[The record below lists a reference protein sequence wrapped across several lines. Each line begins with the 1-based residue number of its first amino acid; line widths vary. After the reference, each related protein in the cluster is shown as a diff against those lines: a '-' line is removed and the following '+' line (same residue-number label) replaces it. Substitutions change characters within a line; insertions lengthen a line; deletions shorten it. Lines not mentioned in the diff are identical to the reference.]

1 MEIILDKEIKR
12 PIYIQ
17 IYEQIRLQIV
27 SGDITKGTV
36 LPPER
41 KLAAELGVNRSTIL
55 NAYNRLKEEE
65 FIESRVGQGTVVSDK
80 ADIYK
85 ERISPK
91 WNQLFNTHMDDFNNN
106 MISRLFPMLGKEDII
121 SFALGMASP
130 DLIPELPF
138 ASLAQCTG
146 DISRRDVLS
155 QTPIAG
161 NEELRKIICSRLL
174 GEKINQ
180 TTENIMIL
188 TGSQQGIDL
197 VTRIIIQPGDV
208 VITEAPTYFLALQGF
223 KSAGARILEV
233 PVDNNGMQTN
243 GLEQLIIKY
252 HPKCIYTIP
261 DCQNPSSFSM
271 SLDRRKKL
279 LELAYRYDVYIIED
293 GAYAGLE
300 FQEKSLPTLYQLD
313 TNGYVL
319 LLRTFSKTICSGI
332 RLGFMAAHKRMIAQ
346 CSLVRQNMDIHPN
359 NISQWLVYEYIKS
372 GDYETH
378 IQYLKLEYKR
388 KCDWMHQVLLHCAP
402 KGLIWSKPSGGY
414 YIWCRLPEE
423 IRASELLTLCIM
435 DRVAFMPGMPFFT
448 SENGDNY
455 MRLNF
460 TTPTEEQIEKG
471 IPVICSNIKKL
482 MNSESKEGR
491 MNASN
496 ALPVY

>member
-1 MEIILDKEIKR
+1 MEIVLDKEMKR

-27 SGDITKGTV
+27 SGEITKGTV

-41 KLAAELGVNRSTIL
+41 KLAIELGVNRSTIL
-55 NAYNRLKEEE
+55 NAYNRLKEEG
-65 FIESRVGQGTVVSDK
+65 FIEARVGQGTVVSDEI
-80 ADIYK
+80 ALYT

-91 WNQLFNTHMDDFNNN
+91 WNQLFNIRMDDFNNN

-138 ASLAQCTG
+138 TSLAECTG
-146 DISRRDVLS
+146 DKRRRDVLS

-161 NEELRKIICSRLL
+161 NEELRRIICSRLI
-174 GEKINQ
+174 GENINRS
-180 TTENIMIL
+180 TEDIMIL

-208 VITEAPTYFLALQGF
+208 VITEAPTYFLALQSF

-233 PVDNNGMQTN
+233 PVDKNGMQTN

-261 DCQNPSSFSM
+261 DCQNPSSCSM

-293 GAYAGLE
+293 GAYAGLD

-332 RLGFMAAHKRMIAQ
+332 RLGYMAAHKKMIAQ
-346 CSLVRQNMDIHPN
+346 CSLIRQNMDIHPN
-359 NISQWLVYEYIKS
+359 NISQWLVCEYIKS
-372 GDYETH
+372 GAYEAH
-378 IQYLKLEYKR
+378 IQHLKEEYGK
-388 KCDWMHQVLLHCAP
+388 KCSRMHQVLLHYAP
-402 KGLIWSKPSGGY
+402 KGLLWSKPAGGY
-414 YIWCRLPEE
+414 YIWCRLPEAV
-423 IRASELLTLCIM
+423 RASELLTLCIR
-435 DRVAFMPGMPFFT
+435 DGVAFMPGMPFFT
-448 SENGDNY
+448 GESGENY

-482 MNSESKEGR
+482 MDSESKENR
-491 MNASN
+491 RNASN